1 MHNLGRQFNGRG
13 ALWTCRHPPATTTS
27 YTPFPILTP
36 MNDDEWTGSG
46 PSNIGRYQTPSLCCS
61 GRQCQNESSDQA
73 NIQSSSLAGH
83 GKLHV
88 SIWAMISADGEASH
102 GWSVNS
108 LQRRW
113 WPVGAA

>member
-27 YTPFPILTP
+27 YTPFPILM
-36 MNDDEWTGSG
+36 MNG
-46 PSNIGRYQTPSLCCS
+46 PDQDPLIGRYQTPPLCCS

-88 SIWAMISADGEASH
+88 SFWAMISADGEASH

-113 WPVGAA
+113 GPVGAA

>member
-46 PSNIGRYQTPSLCCS
+46 PSNRPLSNTTTVLQWQAVPKRIIRPSKHPKLVSCRPRQATRLHLGDDIG
-61 GRQCQNESSDQA
+61 
-73 NIQSSSLAGH
+73 
-83 GKLHV
+83 
-88 SIWAMISADGEASH
+88 
-102 GWSVNS
+102 
-108 LQRRW
+108 
-113 WPVGAA
+113 